1 MRIAIFGKAFTLDAR
16 PYIEGL
22 YKRLVDEGIELALY
36 NRLDTFLRE
45 NCEWDGNHPL
55 FANHIELK
63 EFDPDFLITIGGDGT
78 ILDAVTL
85 VRNNGIPILGIN
97 TGRLGFLSNVA
108 KEEIGPAIDKLLAGN
123 YVINPRYT
131 LMVTTSGDEQPDPN
145 FALNEVTVSRKG
157 TTSMITVHTYIND
170 EYLNSYWADGLI
182 VATTTGS
189 TGYSLSCGGPI
200 MMPGSKNFVITPI
213 APHNLTVRPF
223 VIPSDFK
230 IRLQIEG
237 RENEYLVSLDS
248 RIYSYRNEVELFLQ
262 RSEVTILLVQTDLQS
277 FPSTLRNK
285 LVWGLDRRN

>member
-1 MRIAIFGKAFTLDAR
+1 MKIAVYGKAFTLDAR

-22 YKRLVDEGIELALY
+22 YKRLIDEGIEIALY
-36 NRLDTFLRE
+36 DRLETFLRE
-45 NCEWDGNHPL
+45 QCEWDKDHPTYSNHK
-55 FANHIELK
+55 ELK
-63 EFDPDFLITIGGDGT
+63 AFDPDFLITIGGDGT

-85 VRNNGIPILGIN
+85 VRNNRIPILGIN

-108 KEEIGPAIDKLLAGN
+108 KEEIGASIDKLLAGN

-131 LMVTTSGDEQPDPN
+131 LMVTTDDDTQPEPN

-237 RENEYLVSLDS
+237 RENEYLLSLDS

>member
-45 NCEWDGNHPL
+45 HCEWDGDHPL
-55 FANHIELK
+55 FANHLELK
-63 EFDPDFLITIGGDGT
+63 AFDPDFLITIGGDGT

-223 VIPSDFK
+223 VIPSDVK
-230 IRLQIEG
+230 IRLKIES
-237 RENEYLVSLDS
+237 RENDYLASIDS
-248 RIYSYRNEVELFLQ
+248 RSYSYNSEVELFLQ
-262 RSEVTILLVQTDLQS
+262 RSETRIKLIQTDLQD
-277 FPSTLRNK
+277 FPATLRNK
-285 LVWGLDRRN
+285 LMWGLDRRN

>member
-1 MRIAIFGKAFTLDAR
+1 MKIAVYGKAFTLDAR

-22 YKRLVDEGIELALY
+22 YRRLTDEGIDIALFDQ
-36 NRLDTFLRE
+36 LDTFLRDH
-45 NCEWDGNHPL
+45 CAWDREYPIFSDHKQ
-55 FANHIELK
+55 LK
-63 EFDPDFLITIGGDGT
+63 KFDPDFLITIGGDGT

-85 VRNNGIPILGIN
+85 VRNNRIPILGIN

-108 KEEIGPAIDKLLAGN
+108 KEEIGPAINKLLAGN

-131 LMVTTSGDEQPDPN
+131 LMVATSDDDEPEPN

-230 IRLQIEG
+230 IRLQVEC
-237 RENEYLVSLDS
+237 RENEYLLSLDS
-248 RIYSYRNEVELFLQ
+248 RIYSYRNEVELFIQ
-262 RSEVTILLVQTDLQS
+262 RSDVTILLVQTDLQT